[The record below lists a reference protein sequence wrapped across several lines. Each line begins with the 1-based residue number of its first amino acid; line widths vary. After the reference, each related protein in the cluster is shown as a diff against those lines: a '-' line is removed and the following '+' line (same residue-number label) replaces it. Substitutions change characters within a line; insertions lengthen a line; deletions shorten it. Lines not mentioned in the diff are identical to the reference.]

1 MSDQKKSKI
10 SKKAIR
16 QSMRIFRYL
25 TPYKWEFGLGLFF
38 LLLTSA
44 ASLAFPKFLGDLV
57 DSASKELVENIDRVA
72 LILIGILILQ
82 AIFGYFRIIIF
93 VRVTE
98 KMLASLRQAT
108 YEHLIRLPMKFFSAK
123 RVGELTSRISADIS
137 LLQET
142 FTTTLAEFIRQMII
156 IIGGVTLLT
165 ITSWKLTLFMLAI
178 LPAIVIIAVF
188 FGRFIRRYAK
198 DVQQQVAES
207 NTIVEETLQGIQT
220 VKAFT
225 NEWLEVKRYK
235 RKTDQVAKTAIK
247 GGVYRGAFASFII
260 TGLFGAIVAVIWRG
274 SILVQTGELAVG
286 QLFSFVIYSGFI
298 GGSIGGLADIYAR
311 LQKAIG
317 ATEEL
322 MEILDEP
329 IEEEGTKPDPN
340 FELKGKVQF
349 KDVRFAYPG
358 RKDLEVIK
366 GVNLIVQ
373 PGQQIALVGMSG
385 AGKTTISA
393 LLYRFYDPD
402 SGEILF
408 DDLDSKF
415 IGRFDIRGRMA
426 LVPQEVLL
434 FGGSIMENIRYGK
447 PGATDAEVFA
457 AAEKANADEFI
468 RSFPDGYSTEVG
480 ERGIQLSGGQRQR
493 IAIARALLKDPVILV
508 LDEATSSL
516 DSESEH
522 LVQEALE
529 KLMKGRTTFVI
540 AHRLSTI
547 RKADI
552 IAVMKNGKIEE
563 MGSHDEL
570 LSNSSGEYRKLVQL
584 QIGEV

>member
-1 MSDQKKSKI
+1 MEKQEKKKLTRDTL
-10 SKKAIR
+10 R

-38 LLLTSA
+38 LLLTSI

-72 LILIGILILQ
+72 LILIAILILQ
-82 AIFGYFRIIIF
+82 AVFGYFRIILF

-108 YEHLIRLPMKFFSAK
+108 YDHLIRLPMTFFSSK

-156 IIGGVTLLT
+156 IIGGITLLT

-178 LPAIVIIAVF
+178 LPAIVIIAVV

-198 DVQQQVAES
+198 DVQSQVAES
-207 NTIVEETLQGIQT
+207 NTIVEETLQSIQT

-225 NEWLEVKRYK
+225 NEVLEIRRYK
-235 RKTDQVAKTAIK
+235 KKTDEVAKTAIK

-274 SILVQTGELAVG
+274 SILVQNGDLAVG

-329 IEEEGTKPDPN
+329 IEEQQNQTDSDFDMSGKI
-340 FELKGKVQF
+340 ELKNIHF
-349 KDVRFAYPG
+349 SYPG
-358 RKDLEVIK
+358 RKDMEVIK
-366 GVNLIVQ
+366 GVDLLVQ
-373 PGQQIALVGMSG
+373 PGEQVALVGMSG
-385 AGKTTISA
+385 AGKTTLSA
-393 LLYRFYDPD
+393 LLYRFYDIT
-402 SGEILF
+402 SGQILF
-408 DDLDSKF
+408 DDRDASSLN
-415 IGRFDIRGRMA
+415 RFDIRSRMA

-434 FGGSIMENIRYGK
+434 FGGSIMENIRYGN
-447 PGATDAEVFA
+447 PQATDEEVFA
-457 AAEKANADEFI
+457 AAKKANAHDFI
-468 RSFPDGYSTEVG
+468 QSFPDGYETEVG

-522 LVQEALE
+522 LVQEALDQ
-529 KLMKGRTTFVI
+529 LMKGRTTFVI

-547 RKADI
+547 RKADK
-552 IAVMKNGKIEE
+552 IAVMQDGQVVEI
-563 MGSHDEL
+563 GSHEEL
-570 LSNSSGEYRKLVQL
+570 LKRPDGEYRKLVQL
-584 QIGEV
+584 QVGEV